1 MTPQTT
7 LPELRVAPPQR
18 KGVSVHRVVERA
30 NEILRE
36 RTVPLWVRGEVSGW
50 KRMSSGHC
58 YFTLKDSYAELRCV
72 LWARDAA
79 RQPVLPRDGAEILA
93 LGQLS
98 IYSRKGEFQLQVSDL
113 EGTGAGGLWHLEREA
128 IRTKLR
134 AEGLLDEARKRP
146 LPVYPER
153 VGVVTSAA
161 SAAFQDMRR
170 VLRRKAWWI
179 PVLVSDC
186 GVEGRDA
193 APGIAAA
200 IRRFSRAPG
209 ECEVDV
215 VIVARGGGSPESLWA
230 YNTEEVARAIAE
242 CPVPVISA
250 VGHETDYTV
259 ADEVADL
266 RAATPTAG
274 AERAVPD
281 GALLLGW
288 LDEQRPAMRRR
299 VTRTLALH
307 EDALSRQRRELDR
320 GAGRRVGAIRTLL
333 GEAERH
339 LEARAPRQSLRR
351 MADDLTRLEAALH
364 MLARRQVERLARDVA
379 EQEQAVA
386 RAANARLASA
396 THTLAALAEALD
408 ARSPLRVL
416 ARGYAVLDDPATG
429 RIVRAATDTAPGRML
444 RVRLASGELAVRVEA
459 THPSPSDP
467 EPADS

>member
-1 MTPQTT
+1 MTQLTT
-7 LPELRVAPPQR
+7 APELPVAPPAR
-18 KGVSVHRVVERA
+18 RGVSVHRVVERA

-50 KRMSSGHC
+50 KRMASGHC
-58 YFTLKDSYAELRCV
+58 YFTLKDSQAELRCV
-72 LWARDAA
+72 LWSRDAA

-93 LGQLS
+93 LGQLT
-98 IYSRKGEFQLQVSDL
+98 IYSRKGEFQLQVSEL

-128 IRTKLR
+128 IRQKLR
-134 AEGLLDEARKRP
+134 GEGLLDEARKRP
-146 LPVYPER
+146 LPAYPER

-200 IRRFSRAPG
+200 IRRFGRTRG
-209 ECEVDV
+209 DCGVDV

-230 YNTEEVARAIAE
+230 YNTEEVARAIAD

-281 GALLLGW
+281 GALVLGW
-288 LDEQRPAMRRR
+288 LGEQPVAMRRR
-299 VTRTLALH
+299 VARTLSLAEGEL
-307 EDALSRQRRELDR
+307 ERQRRELDR
-320 GAGRRVGAIRTLL
+320 GAARRLLALGTRL

-339 LEARAPRQSLRR
+339 LEVRSPRQTLRR
-351 MADDLTRLEAALH
+351 AADDLARLEESLH
-364 MLARRQVERLARDVA
+364 ALARRQVQGRGRD
-379 EQEQAVA
+379 
-386 RAANARLASA
+386 
-396 THTLAALAEALD
+396 LAALAGALE

-416 ARGYAVLDDPATG
+416 ARGYAVLDDPETG
-429 RIVRAATDTAPGRML
+429 RIVRAATETAPGQKL
-444 RVRLASGELAVRVEA
+444 RVRLAAGELTVRVEDII
-459 THPSPSDP
+459 THPESP
-467 EPADS
+467 DS

>member
-1 MTPQTT
+1 MTQLATRTEIPA
-7 LPELRVAPPQR
+7 APPAR

-30 NEILRE
+30 NEILKE

-50 KRMSSGHC
+50 KRTASGHC
-58 YFTLKDSYAELRCV
+58 YFTLKDSHAELRCV

-93 LGQLS
+93 LGQLT
-98 IYSRKGEFQLQVSDL
+98 IYAKKGEFQLQVSEV

-128 IRTKLR
+128 IRQKLR
-134 AEGLLDEARKRP
+134 GEGLLDEARKRP
-146 LPVYPER
+146 LPAYPER

-170 VLRRKAWWI
+170 VLRRKAWWV

-200 IRRFSRAPG
+200 IRRFQRAG
-209 ECEVDV
+209 CGVDV

-281 GALLLGW
+281 GALVLGW
-288 LDEQRPAMRRR
+288 LGEQPVAMRRR
-299 VTRTLALH
+299 VARTLALA
-307 EDALSRQRRELDR
+307 EGELGRQRRDLDR
-320 GAGRRVGAIRTLL
+320 GAGRRLSALGTLL
-333 GEAERH
+333 AEAERH
-339 LEARAPRQSLRR
+339 LEARSPRQTLRR
-351 MADDLTRLEAALH
+351 AADDLARLEEALH
-364 MLARRQVERLARDVA
+364 ALAARQVQSRGRE
-379 EQEQAVA
+379 
-386 RAANARLASA
+386 
-396 THTLAALAEALD
+396 LAALAGALEAL
-408 ARSPLRVL
+408 SPLGVL
-416 ARGYAVLDDPATG
+416 ARGYALLDDPETG
-429 RIVRAATDTAPGRML
+429 RVVRAAAETAPGRKL
-444 RVRLASGELAVRVEA
+444 RVRLAAGELAVRVEDVFV
-459 THPSPSDP
+459 HP
-467 EPADS
+467 EPPEP